1 MNKSKVQKMVGMALF
16 AAIVVVLQI
25 IGNYIRIGN
34 FSISLVLIPIIVGAA
49 LYGPIGGAFLGG
61 VFGAVV
67 IWDCITVGNIL
78 WIANPVVTAI
88 VCMLKGIL
96 AGFVSGVL
104 YKYLS
109 GKNKYVGAYV
119 SAVACPLVNTGI
131 FCASL
136 FLFFRDTLAE
146 LAGGTNIIYFAF
158 VGMIGVNF
166 LIELLVNIVFAPAV
180 VSILKTVQAGKK

>member
-1 MNKSKVQKMVGMALF
+1 MNKSKSQTMVGMALF

-49 LYGPIGGAFLGG
+49 LYGPAGGAFLGG
-61 VFGAVV
+61 VFGIVV
-67 IWDCITVGNIL
+67 IVDCITVGNIL

-109 GKNKYVGAYV
+109 RKNQYLGAYL
-119 SAVACPLVNTGI
+119 SAIACPLVNTGI

-136 FLFFRDTLAE
+136 FLFFKDTLAE
-146 LAGGTNIIYFAF
+146 LAGGTNIFYYTFI
-158 VGMIGVNF
+158 VMIGVNF
-166 LIELLVNIVFAPAV
+166 LIEMLVNIIFAPAV
-180 VSILKTVQAGKK
+180 VSVLKMVKSGKK

>member
-1 MNKSKVQKMVGMALF
+1 
-16 AAIVVVLQI
+16 
-25 IGNYIRIGN
+25 
-34 FSISLVLIPIIVGAA
+34 
-49 LYGPIGGAFLGG
+49 
-61 VFGAVV
+61 
-67 IWDCITVGNIL
+67 
-78 WIANPVVTAI
+78 
-88 VCMLKGIL
+88 MLKGIL

>member
-1 MNKSKVQKMVGMALF
+1 MVGMALF